1 MREAEGEPEVPPA
14 VVREQ
19 AGARPWDGIWRFT
32 GALAVLTFVVHVLAA
47 NRMHVPIIQGDEAG
61 YLGNAR
67 YIVSGI
73 GRTHAGY
80 AAGYSLLLVP
90 PTLLSHDPLTVYHL
104 ALVVNALLAAALPLL
119 AVFLARRV
127 FPRAST
133 TALVVTAL
141 LVVLYPGWST
151 IANMALSENALG
163 SHGARHCVRNRGGAT
178 IDAPLVCGRRAR
190 ASYTCAVNPRGIL
203 VVAAFAIAVVVA
215 TEPWKRRGPA
225 IAALAVAFVG
235 TVAGRVLNIAVA
247 GTSHVAGV
255 KGDAGGQALKPLLHP
270 HLWNDAAANI
280 LGRVAYTSIATFGVA
295 IAGALVLAFALA
307 RRPPAA
313 AADSLFPVAAFALPA
328 LVLTLVVSALSA
340 VQVPLTGVDYL
351 VYGRY
356 VDGVLAPVLVL
367 GAAWLFDQT
376 PALARRAEVT
386 RALVVGAV
394 LAVVVLAFAL
404 IRPPAI
410 KGAGLN
416 IANVL
421 ALRIYVVH
429 LHWSLPA
436 VLLAGV
442 ALTTVVLL
450 AVAVD
455 RRLGAACMLVFF
467 AFSSWT
473 AYNDY
478 AVHDSIGRARQ
489 HVLVEAIERLRA
501 LGVDTSCVLRDNAAP
516 LSLWHIANY
525 EFFVPASAFPDP
537 TPPVSDCGPLIVS
550 ADARADIS
558 FPGARPVSFENDV
571 PMGLWVILSRVPLPV
586 RLAILEQGLVGPVPV
601 TAALPNAAYRSSITV
616 AAQSMSASQ
625 LRLRL
630 GVVHVGA
637 GAPWPGSFSPLQ
649 AKGVGLVRF
658 IVTVSDAAANVRF
671 TGRCPVPRTML
682 PGEATTSECVVKF
695 TSGGRPS
702 TLPTGRYTVRVGLI
716 QEGVTAFST
725 KGDTS
730 TVTLVT
736 IH

>member
-1 MREAEGEPEVPPA
+1 M
-14 VVREQ
+14 
-19 AGARPWDGIWRFT
+19 
-32 GALAVLTFVVHVLAA
+32 
-47 NRMHVPIIQGDEAG
+47 
-61 YLGNAR
+61 
-67 YIVSGI
+67 
-73 GRTHAGY
+73 
-80 AAGYSLLLVP
+80 
-90 PTLLSHDPLTVYHL
+90 
-104 ALVVNALLAAALPLL
+104 L

-151 IANMALSENALG
+151 IANMALSENALVPTVLATACVIAV
-163 SHGARHCVRNRGGAT
+163 ARHSTFRWCVAGA
-178 IDAPLVCGRRAR
+178 L

-203 VVAAFAIAVVVA
+203 VVVAFAIAVVIA
-215 TEPWKRRGPA
+215 TEPWKRRAPA
-225 IAALAVAFVG
+225 IPALAVAFVG

-313 AADSLFPVAAFALPA
+313 AAADALFPVAAFALPA

-356 VDGVLAPVLVL
+356 VDGVLAPVLIV
-367 GAAWLFDQT
+367 GAAWLFEQT
-376 PALARRAEVT
+376 PALARRAEIT
-386 RALVVGAV
+386 RALVVGAL

-442 ALTTVVLL
+442 ALTTVALVL
-450 AVAVD
+450 VAVD
-455 RRLGAACMLVFF
+455 RRLGAAFMLTFL

-478 AVHDSIGRARQ
+478 AVHDSAGRAAQ
-489 HVLVEAIERLRA
+489 HVLVEGIERLHA
-501 LGVDTSCVLRDNAAP
+501 LGVDTSCVIRDDATP

-537 TPPVSDCGPLIVS
+537 TPPAPQCGPLIVS
-550 ADARADIS
+550 ADAHVDSR
-558 FPGARPVSFENDV
+558 FPGARPVSFENDI
-571 PMGLWVILSRVPLPV
+571 PLGLWVILPRVPEPARV
-586 RLAILEQGLVGPVPV
+586 VILQHGLVGPVPV
-601 TAALPNAAYRSSITV
+601 TGALPEAAYRSSIHV
-616 AAQSMSASQ
+616 VPDAAGRGG
-625 LRLRL
+625 LRLHL
-630 GVVHVGA
+630 SVVHVGA
-637 GAPWPGSFSPLQ
+637 GAPWPGSLSAIQP
-649 AKGVGLVRF
+649 KGVGIVRF
-658 IVTVSDAAANVRF
+658 IVTVEDTAGQVRY
-671 TGRCPVPRTML
+671 TARCPVPRTML
-682 PGEATTSECVVKF
+682 PSDETTSECVVQF

-702 TLPTGRYTVRVGLI
+702 ELPPGRYSVRVGLI

-725 KGDTS
+725 KGDASGVTS
-730 TVTLVT
+730 VT